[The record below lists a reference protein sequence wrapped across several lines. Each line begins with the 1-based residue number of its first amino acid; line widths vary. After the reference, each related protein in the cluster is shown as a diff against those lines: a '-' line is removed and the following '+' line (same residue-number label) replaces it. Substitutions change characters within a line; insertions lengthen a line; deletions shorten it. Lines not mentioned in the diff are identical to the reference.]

1 MPVRVANDEALG
13 KRIVYGPERWETAGR
28 LRGCYLPE
36 FGSCFELEA
45 AFCCAAL
52 VLPDD
57 TWAALVSVPPSMP
70 AAKIANTK
78 RVAVG
83 AYPAG
88 GVTNADY
95 EEMDFLE
102 PAPRPRIRVALVADA
117 PPPSE

>member
-1 MPVRVANDEALG
+1 MKHSARESSTDQSVG
-13 KRIVYGPERWETAGR
+13 KRGG
-28 LRGCYLPE
+28 
-36 FGSCFELEA
+36 GSEA
-45 AFCCAAL
+45 AICLSSVLALSWRQHFAGAAL

-83 AYPAG
+83 ADPAG